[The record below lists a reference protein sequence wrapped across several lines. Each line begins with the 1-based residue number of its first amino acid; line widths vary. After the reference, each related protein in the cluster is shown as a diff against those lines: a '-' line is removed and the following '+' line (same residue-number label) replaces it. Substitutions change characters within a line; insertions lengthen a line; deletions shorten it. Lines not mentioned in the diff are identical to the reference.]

1 MKLREEEFYEQ
12 YHQHGGTT
20 IIPTEIFNELYDDA
34 TEEIERLNSDIKELL
49 KENENKEKV
58 IKAQDN
64 IINEFD
70 DFITNVDS
78 HINLGDE
85 SEEFIL
91 VRDRW
96 LELQELKGS
105 DKE

>member
-1 MKLREEEFYEQ
+1 MNKVINITSNGIKQAIDDLV
-12 YHQHGGTT
+12 
-20 IIPTEIFNELYDDA
+20 NEN
-34 TEEIERLNSDIKELL
+34 ERLN
-49 KENENKEKV
+49 
-58 IKAQDN
+58 N
-64 IINEFD
+64 IINEFE
-70 DFITNVDS
+70 DFITDVDS

-91 VRDRW
+91 VRDKW

>member
-1 MKLREEEFYEQ
+1 MSEENLNKKFEEEFNKLSKKDKREINNLIRFMQEKKYHDSQYE
-12 YHQHGGTT
+12 
-20 IIPTEIFNELYDDA
+20 
-34 TEEIERLNSDIKELL
+34 ELL
-49 KENENKEKV
+49 NQYIELSRDYDKLE
-58 IKAQDN
+58 N
-64 IINEFD
+64 IINEFE

-91 VRDRW
+91 VRDKW
-96 LELQELKGS
+96 LELQELKGV